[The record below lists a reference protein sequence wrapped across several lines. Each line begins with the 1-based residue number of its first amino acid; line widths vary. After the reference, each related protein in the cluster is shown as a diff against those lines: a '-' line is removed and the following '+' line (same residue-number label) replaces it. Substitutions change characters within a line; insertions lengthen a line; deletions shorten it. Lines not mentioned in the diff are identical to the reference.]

1 MVGPI
6 DMFSLAPYMFGCVG
20 GGGGDYGNGKEK
32 VKEKTSLCVFRGRGK
47 R

>member
-6 DMFSLAPYMFGCVG
+6 DMFSLAPYMFGCVWEG
-20 GGGGDYGNGKEK
+20 GGGIKEK